1 VGTGRRILLIGTD
14 IGYSASP
21 AMQNAALTALGLGH
35 RYELADV
42 PAEDLPGVVASL
54 RADDHLGANVTTPHK
69 LAVAGLVDELDA
81 GAARVGAVNTVVRR
95 DGRLVGLNTDLPAL
109 VDEVAALRPDARHA
123 LVLGGGGAGRAVILA
138 LEDTGASRVTRVSRG
153 SWDEVPQLIHDAD
166 LLVNATPIGTG
177 TDDTT
182 PVPGELLHP
191 DLAVLDLVY
200 RPSPTRLVREARAAG
215 APARGG
221 AGILLGQG
229 WRSLEA
235 WLGCPAPVEAMRRAL
250 SAELGEDAD
259 V

>member
-1 VGTGRRILLIGTD
+1 VDAGRRILLIGTD

-42 PAEDLPGVVASL
+42 PAEELPRVVASL

-69 LAVAGLVDELDA
+69 LAVAELVDELDA

-153 SWDEVPQLIHDAD
+153 SWDELPALIHDAD

-177 TDDTT
+177 TDDT
-182 PVPGELLHP
+182 PVPRELLRP
-191 DLAVLDLVY
+191 DLAVIDLVY

-229 WRSLEA
+229 RRSLEA
-235 WLGCPAPVEAMRRAL
+235 WLGRRAPVEAMRRAL

>member
-1 VGTGRRILLIGTD
+1 MGRFVLLGQH

-21 AMQNAALTALGLGH
+21 AMQNAAFAALGLPH
-35 RYELADV
+35 RYELADIPV
-42 PAEDLPGVVASL
+42 VDLPTALAALRHGEDLG
-54 RADDHLGANVTTPHK
+54 GNVTTPHK
-69 LAVAGLVDELDA
+69 LAVAELVDEMDD

-95 DGRLVGLNTDLPAL
+95 DGALVGLNTDLPAM
-109 VDEVAALRPDARHA
+109 VDAVMALRPNARHA
-123 LVLGGGGAGRAVILA
+123 VVLGGGGAGRAVLLA
-138 LEDTGASRVTRVSRG
+138 VEDAGARRVTRVLRDDWS
-153 SWDEVPQLIHDAD
+153 DIPQLLADAD

-177 TDDTT
+177 SHET
-182 PVPGELLHP
+182 PVPAELLRR

-200 RPSPTRLVREARAAG
+200 RPSPTRLVLDARAAG

-235 WLGCPAPVEAMRRAL
+235 WLGVPAPIEVMRQAL
-250 SAELGEDAD
+250 RIELGESAD